1 MEMSKYTNLLDK
13 IIELSEE
20 YRQFSTHTTF
30 SEDVR
35 EYFSQMADTLEE
47 IVEEEADE

>member
-1 MEMSKYTNLLDK
+1 MSKYTNLLDK

-20 YRQFSTHTTF
+20 YRNFSTHTIF

-35 EYFSQMADTLEE
+35 EYFSQIADALEE
-47 IVEEEADE
+47 IVEEESDE